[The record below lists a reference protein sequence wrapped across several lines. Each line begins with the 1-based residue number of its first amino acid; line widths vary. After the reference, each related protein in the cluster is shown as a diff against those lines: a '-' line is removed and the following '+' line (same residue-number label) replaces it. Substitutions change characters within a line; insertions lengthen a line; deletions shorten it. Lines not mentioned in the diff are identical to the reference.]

1 MHSTLHA
8 KARDATL
15 FLAFSIQPALSRTVL
30 FFRSQVLLC
39 RDREVQVWFWHMVRR
54 CLSDSSLPLFLFL
67 HTCWPPVLLTK
78 WQPPYPLQTHPDLSA
93 GAVGTDYS
101 NKETASVSLKPSNFA
116 IKRLPD
122 YLVAEHQI
130 PLHSDGQRPVT
141 STNPWH
147 LITEVC
153 FCAKL
158 LLWGGGGLCLRPTD
172 FCLNTEYVVGVLFFV
187 FFSL

>member
-1 MHSTLHA
+1 M
-8 KARDATL
+8 RDATL
-15 FLAFSIQPALSRTVL
+15 FSTFSIQPALSRTV
-30 FFRSQVLLC
+30 FSFRSQVLLH
-39 RDREVQVWFWHMVRR
+39 RDREVQVWLWHMVRG
-54 CLSDSSLPLFLFL
+54 CLSDSSLSLFLFF
-67 HTCWPPVLLTK
+67 HTCWPPVLSTK
-78 WQPPYPLQTHPDLSA
+78 WQPPHPLQTHPDLSA

-130 PLHSDGQRPVT
+130 LLHSDGQKPVT

-147 LITEVC
+147 LIAEVC

-158 LLWGGGGLCLRPTD
+158 LLWGGGALCLHPTD
-172 FCLNTEYVVGVLFFV
+172 FCLSLTQDMLLVGFF
-187 FFSL
+187 FL